1 MKAIYLDAFS
11 GISGNMLLGA
21 FLNAGLPQKHLENEL
36 KKLPIENEYN
46 LETKEVFRN
55 GIKAIH
61 IDTVLT
67 GRSVRPYLDHISKKT
82 LSESDCSAT
91 HEHEHEHE
99 HEHKHH
105 EHHEHRTFKIIKNMI
120 ESSSLSDFVKEKS
133 IKIFEVLAEAE
144 GKVHGKP
151 PEEVA
156 FHEVGAVDSI
166 VDIVGSAIALEY
178 FGIEK
183 IYSSP
188 LNTGGGFVKCAHGLM
203 PVPAPA
209 VAELLINIPH
219 YHKREE
225 VELTTPTGAAFV
237 KALATS
243 LYDLPTN
250 FRSSKIAYGAGTRDL
265 PIPNVLR
272 IYFGECENIGSGEYE
287 IIETNIDDMNPQIYG
302 YIYEELLENGALDV
316 WTTPIYMKK
325 NRPAVKLSVLLD
337 SAFEKQIAKILFKET
352 TSIGF
357 RVIKAD
363 YRLEAARREIKID
376 TKYGEV
382 RGKVAVYD
390 GEIVS
395 MSVEYD
401 DCKALAKKNAVP
413 LKKVRQEAIQRLCER
428 LGE

>member
-21 FLNAGLPQKHLENEL
+21 FLQAGFPQKYLEEEL
-36 KKLPIENEYN
+36 RKLQIEDEYT
-46 LETKEVFRN
+46 LDIKETDRN
-55 GIKAIH
+55 GIKAVH
-61 IDTVLT
+61 LDTNLT
-67 GRSVRPYLDHISKKT
+67 GRSVRSFAEHF
-82 LSESDCSAT
+82 ES
-91 HEHEHEHE
+91 HGHG
-99 HEHKHH
+99 H
-105 EHHEHRTFKIIKNMI
+105 EHHEHHHRTFTDIKNMI
-120 ESSSLSDFVKEKS
+120 ESSALSDFVKEKS
-133 IKIFEVLAEAE
+133 LKIFETLAIAE

-151 PEEVA
+151 PQEVA

-166 VDIVGSAIALEY
+166 VDIVGAAIALQY

-219 YHKREE
+219 YQRREE

-237 KALATS
+237 RALAEPV
-243 LYDLPTN
+243 YDLPRN
-250 FRSSKIAYGAGTRDL
+250 FCSQKIAYGAGTREL

-272 IYFGECENIGSGEYE
+272 VYFGECDDMGSGEYE
-287 IIETNIDDMNPQIYG
+287 IIEANIDDMNPQIFG
-302 YIYEELLENGALDV
+302 YLFDTLLNAGALDV

-325 NRPAVKLSVLLD
+325 NRPAVKLCVLIDSV
-337 SAFEKQIAKILFKET
+337 FEKNIAKILFKET

-357 RVIKAD
+357 RVIKID
-363 YRLEAARREIKID
+363 HRLEAARREVKID
-376 TKYGEV
+376 TKYGEA
-382 RGKVAVYD
+382 RGKVSVYD

-395 MSVEYD
+395 LSVEYE
-401 DCKALAKKNAVP
+401 DCVNLAKKHSLP
-413 LKKVRQEAIQRLCER
+413 LKKVQQEALLLLKER
-428 LGE
+428 FGE

>member
-21 FLNAGLPQKHLENEL
+21 FLQAGFPQKYLEEEL
-36 KKLPIENEYN
+36 RKLQIEDEYT
-46 LETKEVFRN
+46 LDIKETDRN
-55 GIKAIH
+55 GIKAVH
-61 IDTVLT
+61 LDTKLT
-67 GRSVRPYLDHISKKT
+67 GRSVRSFAEHF
-82 LSESDCSAT
+82 ES
-91 HEHEHEHE
+91 HGHGRE
-99 HEHKHH
+99 HH
-105 EHHEHRTFKIIKNMI
+105 EHHHRTFTDIKNMI
-120 ESSSLSDFVKEKS
+120 ESSALSDFVKEKS
-133 IKIFEVLAEAE
+133 LKIFETLAVAE

-151 PEEVA
+151 PQEVA

-166 VDIVGSAIALEY
+166 VDIVGAAIALQY

-219 YHKREE
+219 YQRREE

-237 KALATS
+237 RALAEPV
-243 LYDLPTN
+243 YDLPRN
-250 FRSSKIAYGAGTRDL
+250 FCSQKIAYGAGTREL

-272 IYFGECENIGSGEYE
+272 VYFGECDDMGSGEYE
-287 IIETNIDDMNPQIYG
+287 IIEANIDDMNPQIFG
-302 YIYEELLENGALDV
+302 YLFDALLNAGALDV

-325 NRPAVKLSVLLD
+325 NRPAVKLCVLIDSV
-337 SAFEKQIAKILFKET
+337 FEKNIAKILFKET

-357 RVIKAD
+357 RVIKID
-363 YRLEAARREIKID
+363 HRLEAARREVKID
-376 TKYGEV
+376 TKYGEA
-382 RGKVAVYD
+382 RGKVSVYD

-395 MSVEYD
+395 LSVEYE
-401 DCKALAKKNAVP
+401 DCVNLAKKHSLP
-413 LKKVRQEAIQRLCER
+413 LKKVQQEALLLLKER
-428 LGE
+428 FGE

>member
-21 FLNAGLPQKHLENEL
+21 FLHAGLPSKFLEEEL
-36 KKLPIENEYN
+36 RKLAIEDEYN
-46 LETKEVFRN
+46 IIIEDADRN
-55 GIKAIH
+55 GIKAVH
-61 IDTVLT
+61 VDVELT
-67 GRSVRPYLDHISKKT
+67 GRSVRSFKDHIAN
-82 LSESDCSAT
+82 E
-91 HEHEHEHE
+91 
-99 HEHKHH
+99 HH
-105 EHHEHRTFKIIKNMI
+105 EHHEHHHHHEHRTLKNIRDMI
-120 ESSSLSDFVKEKS
+120 ENSALSDFVKEKS
-133 IKIFEVLAEAE
+133 VKIFEVLAEAE

-151 PEEVA
+151 KDEVA

-166 VDIVGSAIALEY
+166 IDIVGSAIALQY

-237 KALATS
+237 RALAEPVF
-243 LYDLPTN
+243 DLPKN
-250 FRSSKIAYGAGTRDL
+250 FRSEKIAYGAGTRKL

-272 IYFGECENIGSGEYE
+272 IYFGERESFGSGEYE
-287 IIETNIDDMNPQIYG
+287 IIETNIDDMNPQIFG
-302 YIYEELLENGALDV
+302 YLYDELLENGALDV
-316 WTTPIYMKK
+316 WTMPIYMKK
-325 NRPAVKLSVLLD
+325 NRPAVKLSVLID
-337 SAFEKQIAKILFKET
+337 VAFEKEIAKILFKET

-357 RVIKAD
+357 RVMKVD
-363 YRLEAARREIKID
+363 YRLEASRREVKVD
-376 TKYGEV
+376 TKYGEI
-382 RGKVAVYD
+382 RGKISVYD

-395 MSVEYD
+395 ISVEYE
-401 DCKALAKKNAVP
+401 DCKILAKKNAAP
-413 LKKVRQEAIQRLCER
+413 LKKVRQEAIARLHER

>member
-21 FLNAGLPQKHLENEL
+21 FLQAGLPQKHLEEEL
-36 KKLPIENEYN
+36 RKLSIQDEYN
-46 LETKEVFRN
+46 LEIKEVDRN

-61 IDTVLT
+61 IDVVLT
-67 GRSVRPYLDHISKKT
+67 GRSVKPLTEH
-82 LSESDCSAT
+82 LAEE
-91 HEHEHEHE
+91 EHERH
-99 HEHKHH
+99 
-105 EHHEHRTFKIIKNMI
+105 HHEHRTFKTIKNMI
-120 ESSSLSDFVKEKS
+120 EKSALSDFVKEKS
-133 IKIFEVLAEAE
+133 VKIFEILAAAE

-151 PEEVA
+151 PEKVA

-166 VDIVGSAIALEY
+166 IDIVGSAIALEY
-178 FGIEK
+178 FGIQR

-237 KALATS
+237 SALAEP
-243 LYDLPTN
+243 LYDLPGN
-250 FRSSKIAYGAGTRDL
+250 FKSAKIAYGAGTREL

-272 IYFGECENIGSGEYE
+272 MYFGECENIGSGEYE
-287 IIETNIDDMNPQIYG
+287 IIESNIDDMNPQIYG
-302 YIYEELLENGALDV
+302 YLYDTLLEKGALDV

-325 NRPAVKLSVLLD
+325 NRPAVKLSVLID
-337 SAFEKQIAKILFKET
+337 SAHEKDIAKILFKET

-357 RVIKAD
+357 RVIKVD
-363 YRLEAARREIKID
+363 YRLEAARKEVKVD
-376 TKYGEV
+376 TKYGEA
-382 RGKVAVYD
+382 RGKISVYD

-395 MSVEYD
+395 ISVEYE
-401 DCKALAKKNAVP
+401 DCKHLAKKNAVP
-413 LKKVRQEAIQRLCER
+413 LKKVRQEAIVRLRER

>member
-1 MKAIYLDAFS
+1 MKSIYLDAFS

-21 FLNAGLPQKHLENEL
+21 FLHAGLPQKHLEEEL
-36 KKLPIENEYN
+36 RKLAIEDEYN
-46 LETKEVFRN
+46 LDIKEADRN
-55 GIKAIH
+55 GIKCVH
-61 IDTVLT
+61 MDVSLT
-67 GRSVRPYLDHISKKT
+67 GRSVRPFHISK
-82 LSESDCSAT
+82 
-91 HEHEHEHE
+91 
-99 HEHKHH
+99 
-105 EHHEHRTFKIIKNMI
+105 EHHDHHHDHRTFKTIRNMI
-120 ESSSLSDFVKEKS
+120 ENSALSPFVKEKS
-133 IKIFEVLAEAE
+133 VKIFKVLAEAE

-151 PEEVA
+151 AEEVA

-166 VDIVGSAIALEY
+166 IDIVGSAIALEY

-237 KALATS
+237 RALAES
-243 LYDLPTN
+243 VYDLPRN
-250 FRSSKIAYGAGTRDL
+250 FKSAKIAYGAGTREL

-272 IYFGECENIGSGEYE
+272 IYFGECEIYGSGEYE
-287 IIETNIDDMNPQIYG
+287 IIEANIDDMNPQIFG
-302 YIYEELLENGALDV
+302 YLYDELLNKGALDV

-325 NRPAVKLSVLLD
+325 NRPAAKLCALID
-337 SAFEKQIAKILFKET
+337 SAIEKDIAKILFKET

-357 RVIKAD
+357 RIIKVD
-363 YRLEAARREIKID
+363 HRLEAARKEVKVD

-395 MSVEYD
+395 MSVEYE
-401 DCKALAKKNAVP
+401 DCKNLAKKNAVP
-413 LKKVRQEAIQRLCER
+413 LKKVRQEATVRLHER

>member
-21 FLNAGLPQKHLENEL
+21 FLHAGLPQKYLEEEL
-36 KKLPIENEYN
+36 RKLAIEDEYN
-46 LETKEVFRN
+46 LEIKEVDRN
-55 GIKAIH
+55 GIKSIH
-61 IDTVLT
+61 MDVALT
-67 GRSVRPYLDHISKKT
+67 GRSVRPFMEHLDNRHNH
-82 LSESDCSAT
+82 EV
-91 HEHEHEHE
+91 HEEHEH
-99 HEHKHH
+99 HH
-105 EHHEHRTFKIIKNMI
+105 HGHHEHRTFQTIKNMI
-120 ESSSLSDFVKEKS
+120 EKSTLSSFVKEKS
-133 IKIFEVLAEAE
+133 VKIFEVLAVAE

-166 VDIVGSAIALEY
+166 IDIVGSAIALEY

-237 KALATS
+237 RALAEP
-243 LYDLPTN
+243 LYDLPRN
-250 FRSSKIAYGAGTRDL
+250 FKSTKIAYGAGTREL

-272 IYFGECENIGSGEYE
+272 MYLGECENIGSGEYE

-302 YIYEELLENGALDV
+302 YLYDTLLEKGALDV

-325 NRPAVKLSVLLD
+325 NRPAVKFSVLID
-337 SAFEKQIAKILFKET
+337 SAFEKDIAKVLFKET

-357 RVIKAD
+357 RIIKVD
-363 YRLEAARREIKID
+363 YRLEAARKKVNVS
-376 TKYGEV
+376 TKYGDV
-382 RGKVAVYD
+382 RGKVSVYD

-395 MSVEYD
+395 MSVEYE
-401 DCKALAKKNAVP
+401 DCKNLAKKNNLP
-413 LKKVRQEAIQRLCER
+413 LKKIRQEAIVRLHER

>member
-11 GISGNMLLGA
+11 GISGNMLIGA
-21 FLNAGLPQKHLENEL
+21 FLHAGLPQKHLEEEL
-36 KKLPIENEYN
+36 RKLAIEDEYN
-46 LETKEVFRN
+46 LEIKEVDRN
-55 GIKAIH
+55 GIKSIH
-61 IDTVLT
+61 MDVVLT
-67 GRSVRPYLDHISKKT
+67 GRSVRPFMEHLDNRHN
-82 LSESDCSAT
+82 
-91 HEHEHEHE
+91 HEIHEEHG
-99 HEHKHH
+99 HH
-105 EHHEHRTFKIIKNMI
+105 HHGHHEHRTFKIIKNMI
-120 ESSSLSDFVKEKS
+120 EKSTLSSFVKEKS
-133 IKIFEVLAEAE
+133 VKIFEVLAVAE

-166 VDIVGSAIALEY
+166 IDIVGSAIALEY

-237 KALATS
+237 RALAEP
-243 LYDLPTN
+243 LYDLPRN
-250 FRSSKIAYGAGTRDL
+250 FKSTKIAYGAGTREL

-272 IYFGECENIGSGEYE
+272 MYFGECENIGSGEYE

-302 YIYEELLENGALDV
+302 YLYDTLLEKGALDV

-325 NRPAVKLSVLLD
+325 NRPAVKLSVLID
-337 SAFEKQIAKILFKET
+337 SAFEKDIAKVLFKET

-357 RVIKAD
+357 RIIKVD
-363 YRLEAARREIKID
+363 YRLEAARKEVKVN

-382 RGKVAVYD
+382 RGKVSVYD

-395 MSVEYD
+395 MSVEYE
-401 DCKALAKKNAVP
+401 DCKNLAKKNAVP
-413 LKKVRQEAIQRLCER
+413 LKKVRQEAIVRLHER